1 MVGAV
6 CPQSFT
12 ESLAIRLCFSP
23 KPQLSNKRY
32 YGQSEKCIRYF
43 TLSQHTMQLLSVTKA
58 LLSALQELV
67 PFVCYTAGLML
78 MCCAVPQMGLHFFC
92 QGPN

>member
-43 TLSQHTMQLLSVTKA
+43 TLSQQTMQLLSVTKA

-67 PFVCYTAGLML
+67 RFVCCTAGLML